1 MITFGDDPKKRKKL
15 NLVFDESLRG
25 AVIKVIGVGG
35 GGCNAVNRMISAQVG
50 GVDFIATNTDCQAL
64 NTNRA
69 AVKVQIGTNATRGRG
84 TGSNPEVGRQAAE
97 EDSDKLADCLAG
109 ADMVFITAGLG
120 GGTGTGGAPVIAKIA
135 SDMGALVVAVVTK
148 PFYFEGKKRK
158 DQAEKGLIDLKNKVD
173 TVITIP
179 NDKLLH
185 TVDKTTPLG
194 VAFLMAD
201 DILRQAVQGIS
212 DLITVPG
219 EINLDF
225 ADVKTIMK
233 GMGMALMG
241 TGVASGENRAVEA
254 ATKAI
259 ASPLLE
265 DASIKGA
272 KGVLLNITGGDDM
285 TLSEVEE
292 AAKIIHESV
301 DENANIIFGT
311 VIKKEMK
318 DELKL
323 TVIATGFKDIVAA
336 GKQVQQ
342 QLIDVPVTEGTH
354 PSAPSHHRKG
364 GNLFYRFGNDSGAF
378 SHNIG
383 RGRDD
388 LEVPAFLRK
397 HAD

>member
-1 MITFGDDPKKRKKL
+1 M
-15 NLVFDESLRG
+15 
-25 AVIKVIGVGG
+25 
-35 GGCNAVNRMISAQVG
+35 
-50 GVDFIATNTDCQAL
+50 
-64 NTNRA
+64 
-69 AVKVQIGTNATRGRG
+69 
-84 TGSNPEVGRQAAE
+84 
-97 EDSDKLADCLAG
+97 
-109 ADMVFITAGLG
+109 
-120 GGTGTGGAPVIAKIA
+120 A
-135 SDMGALVVAVVTK
+135 SI
-148 PFYFEGKKRK
+148 
-158 DQAEKGLIDLKNKVD
+158 LI
-173 TVITIP
+173 
-179 NDKLLH
+179 DKLLH

-194 VAFLMAD
+194 IAFLMAD

-254 ATKAI
+254 AQKAI

-272 KGVLLNITGGDDM
+272 RGVLLNITGGEDM

-301 DENANIIFGT
+301 DEDANIIFGT
-311 VIKKEMK
+311 VIKKDMK

-323 TVIATGFKDIVAA
+323 TVIATGFKDMMPVSS
-336 GKQVQQ
+336 KQAQQ
-342 QLIDVPVTEGTH
+342 PLEVPITEGTH

-364 GNLFYRFGNDSGAF
+364 GILFYRYGNEGSGSF
-378 SHNIG
+378 SPNMG
-383 RGRDD
+383 RTRDD
-388 LEVPAFLRK
+388 LEVPTFLRK
-397 HAD
+397 HTD